1 MNIIVFF
8 ITFSKDRNIN
18 TNLVSKMS
26 YLFIFSEEDGQSS
39 HMLFTLHVYQYRIEK
54 ANQAGIPGGMF
65 YIILL

>member
-1 MNIIVFF
+1 
-8 ITFSKDRNIN
+8 
-18 TNLVSKMS
+18 MS

-65 YIILL
+65 YVILLSFM